1 MKEKMYVLVSKNCKA
16 GQLLKDA
23 KVLGYQRNEDVYPNE
38 DGEYCSYDE
47 AEFVGSNLLRGNQLI
62 SCEEAQERDD
72 EGNSFIVSNVLDKD
86 FIKTAIEKND
96 IFCEVTIAEVVTEYG
111 EYVLRPLYIDQDI
124 IEWFAMQHY
133 IKLKDIKDIDALDV
147 AQMRYDKYP
156 SVYKKLINKNEF
168 GRYPHCF
175 IAQGLDDNNEP
186 FTEYFGYD
194 FKQID
199 LNTID
204 INDFIKT
211 SE

>member
-1 MKEKMYVLVSKNCKA
+1 MYVLASKNCKA
-16 GQLLKDA
+16 GQLLKDS
-23 KVLGYQRNEDVYPNE
+23 KVLGYQRNEDTWPDE
-38 DGEYCSYDE
+38 ETGEYCSYDE
-47 AEFVGSNLLRGNQLI
+47 TEFVGSNLLRGDQLI

-96 IFCEVTIAEVVTEYG
+96 IFCEVTIAEVVLEHG
-111 EYVLRPLYIDQDI
+111 EYILKPLCIEQDV

-133 IKLKDIKDIDALDV
+133 LKLKGATDIKALV

-156 SVYKKLINKNEF
+156 SVYKKLINKDEF

-204 INDFIKT
+204 INNFI
-211 SE
+211 